1 MIRSVKGK
9 TPRIDPSAF
18 VSEGA
23 YVVGDVVIGERAS
36 VWPGAVLRGDL
47 GRVTIGAETA
57 IEDGCVIHSGSP
69 DGSIGDVE
77 IGKQVVVGHGAVL
90 HGRRIGDNVLI
101 GINATI
107 LHNAEIGKACIIAAG
122 TLVEPGAKIPD
133 HSFVLGSP
141 CQIKGRPTEKQL
153 WWAFEGYKDYCEL
166 ARQYREEG
174 L

>member
-1 MIRSVKGK
+1 MVRAVKGK

-23 YVVGDVVIGERAS
+23 YVVGDVVIGEKS
-36 VWPGAVLRGDL
+36 SIWPGAVLRGDL
-47 GRVTIGAETA
+47 GRITIGAETA
-57 IEDGCVIHSGSP
+57 VEDGCVIHSGSP

-101 GINATI
+101 GINAII
-107 LHNAEIGKACIIAAG
+107 LHNAEIGNACIIAAG
-122 TLVEPGAKIPD
+122 TLVEPGVKIPD

-141 CQIKGRPTEKQL
+141 CKIKGKPTEKQL
-153 WWAFEGYKDYCEL
+153 WWAFEGYKDYCKL